1 VTEWEE
7 LGEWGVD
14 VKGEPKNALVLE
26 LGERSESG
34 TDDSE
39 VGEYE

>member
-1 VTEWEE
+1 MADWDE
-7 LGEWGVD
+7 LDDCEGD
-14 VKGEPKNALVLE
+14 AKGEPKNSLVLE

-34 TDDSE
+34 IEESE